1 MAQNK
6 KGARFGI
13 AFAAA
18 KLASAGLRLVGRRGG
33 QLPGVIAEKIDP
45 DFLAH
50 LEKPQHVVF
59 VTGTNGKT
67 TTVNLIDD
75 ILSFNGRKFV
85 DNRAGGNIITAL
97 ESALVNASTAGARMP
112 YTDAVFELDELS
124 SRLILP
130 HIEAD
135 IILCTNLYRDSF
147 MRNANPDYIF
157 SVLTGAI
164 SSNTEL
170 ILNADDLISCRLAPQ
185 CKKRTY
191 FSVSCALPEDNPA
204 PTSVV
209 CDLTACPECGGKLEY
224 EVSHIRHV
232 GRARCTTCGFTNPAP
247 DYEVVAVDPAA
258 GTFTVR
264 ENCTPGA
271 PETELRIASYSVN
284 NLYNLLAAY
293 IMCRKLGLLPFQIAL
308 ALEKGVDITRKRYFD
323 EVVAGKHI
331 VNVSAKGENGT
342 GVSMGLEKIRRA
354 PGSKAVI
361 LGLTDHFLRRNRYAS
376 EYIGWHYLVDF
387 EMLNDPEIKQIVI
400 IGPREKDFEL
410 RLLLAGV
417 DPAII
422 STAQSNAEAADKV
435 DLSKVE
441 SVFIAVDVYNN
452 DIADEC
458 LERLRARLEG
468 SVA

>member
-1 MAQNK
+1 MAQK
-6 KGARFGI
+6 KGARFGL

-18 KLASAGLRLVGRRGG
+18 KLASGGLKLIGRKGG
-33 QLPGVIAEKIDP
+33 QVPGVIAEKIDP
-45 DFLAH
+45 QFLAH
-50 LEKPQHVVF
+50 LEKPAHVAF

-97 ESALVNASTAGARMP
+97 ESALINASTMGARMP
-112 YTDAVFELDELS
+112 YEDAVFELDELS
-124 SRLILP
+124 SRRILP
-130 HIEAD
+130 YVDAD

-157 SVLTGAI
+157 SVLTASI
-164 SSNTEL
+164 SPKTEL

-185 CKKRTY
+185 CEKRTY

-224 EVSHIRHV
+224 KVSHIRHV
-232 GRARCTTCGFTNPAP
+232 GHARCTSCGFTNPEP
-247 DYEVVAVDPAA
+247 DYEVTSVDPA
-258 GTFTVR
+258 GCTFTVR
-264 ENCTPGA
+264 ENRTPGT
-271 PETELRIASYSVN
+271 PEYTLRIASYSVN

-293 IMCRKLGLLPFQIAL
+293 VMCRKLGLLPFQISL
-308 ALEKGVDITRKRYFD
+308 ALEKGVDITRARYFD
-323 EVVAGKHI
+323 EEVAGKHI

-342 GVSMGLEKIRRA
+342 GVSMGFEKIRRA
-354 PGSKAVI
+354 PGNKAVI
-361 LGLTDHFLRRNRYAS
+361 LGLADHFLRRDRYAS
-376 EYIGWHYLVDF
+376 EYIGWHYLAHF
-387 EMLNDPEIKQIVI
+387 EMLTDPAIKQII
-400 IGPREKDFEL
+400 AIGPREKDFEL

-417 DPAII
+417 DPSII
-422 STAQSNAEAADKV
+422 LTAQSNVEAADLVDFSKV
-435 DLSKVE
+435 D
-441 SVFIAVDVYNN
+441 SVYIAVDVYNN

-458 LERLRARLEG
+458 YERLRERLEG
-468 SVA
+468 RDA